1 MWHKV
6 LKTRNI
12 LELEPSTEVWV
23 GLSVGGV
30 ITTGG
35 VVPMINQKIKW
46 QLFEYTVVYDFGI
59 LHQI

>member
-12 LELEPSTEVWV
+12 LELEPSIEVWV
-23 GLSVGGV
+23 GLCVGGV
-30 ITTGG
+30 IPTGG